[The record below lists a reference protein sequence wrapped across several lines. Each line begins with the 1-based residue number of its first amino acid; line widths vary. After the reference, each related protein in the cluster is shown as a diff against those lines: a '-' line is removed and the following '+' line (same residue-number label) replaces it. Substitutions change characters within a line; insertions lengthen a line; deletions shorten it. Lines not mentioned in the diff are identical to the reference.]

1 MKMVTMQ
8 HYPESIRA
16 LIRNL
21 GKLPGVGEKTA
32 ERLAI
37 YILRQPVAEV
47 EQLAQSLLTVK
58 QKIRLC
64 AMCFALSDTERCH
77 ICQDP
82 SRDRTQL
89 CVVEQPADMVSIEK
103 SGAYHGLYLVLGGV
117 LSPMEGIGPQELRIK
132 ELLERLATGSVKE
145 VIIATG
151 TSMEGE
157 STAAY
162 IAQKIAPSSV
172 QMTRIATGVPVGG
185 DLKYVDQLTL
195 KCAMESRHGI

>member
-1 MKMVTMQ
+1 MQ
-8 HYPESIRA
+8 HYPESIRV
-16 LIRNL
+16 LIRNF

-37 YILRQPVAEV
+37 HILRQPIAEV

-64 AMCFALSDTERCH
+64 EMCFALSDTERCH
-77 ICQDP
+77 ICLDE
-82 SRDRTQL
+82 SRDSAQL

-103 SGAYHGLYLVLGGV
+103 SGAYNGYYLVLGGV

-132 ELLERLATGSVKE
+132 ELMERIARGTVKE

-151 TSMEGE
+151 TSVEGE

-162 IAQKIAPSSV
+162 IAQQIVPSSV
-172 QMTRIATGVPVGG
+172 QVTRIATGVPVGG

>member
-1 MKMVTMQ
+1 MRTIQ
-8 HYPESIRA
+8 HYPDSIRA

-37 YILRQPVAEV
+37 HILRQPIAEV
-47 EQLAQSLLTVK
+47 EQLAQSLLAVK

-64 AMCFALSDTERCH
+64 EMCFALSDSERCQ
-77 ICQDP
+77 ICADE
-82 SRDRTQL
+82 SRDQAQL

-103 SGAYHGLYLVLGGV
+103 SGCYNGLYLVLGGV
-117 LSPMEGIGPQELRIK
+117 LAPMEGIGPQELRIK
-132 ELLERLATGSVKE
+132 ELTERIAGGNIDE

-151 TSMEGE
+151 TSVEGE
-157 STAAY
+157 STADY
-162 IAQKIAPSSV
+162 IARQLTPFSV
-172 QMTRIATGVPVGG
+172 RVTRIATGVPVGG

>member
-1 MKMVTMQ
+1 MQ

-16 LIRNL
+16 LIRNF

-37 YILRQPVAEV
+37 HILRQPNAEV
-47 EQLAQSLLTVK
+47 EQLAQSLLAVK
-58 QKIRLC
+58 EKIRLC
-64 AMCFALSDTERCH
+64 AMCFALSDDERCQ
-77 ICQDP
+77 ICRDE
-82 SRDRTQL
+82 SRDAAQL

-103 SGAYHGLYLVLGGV
+103 SGCYNGLYLVLGGV
-117 LSPMEGIGPQELRIK
+117 LAPMEGIGPQELRIK
-132 ELLERLATGSVKE
+132 ELTERIAGGNIDE

-151 TSMEGE
+151 TSVEGE
-157 STAAY
+157 STADY
-162 IAQKIAPSSV
+162 IARQLTPFSV
-172 QMTRIATGVPVGG
+172 RVTRIATGVPVGG